1 MPVKFVEM
9 ENEKRL
15 LVLQQLIVFVLKMIV
30 LVKTVFKLLELLV
43 RLMVPIFV
51 PNAKVDITK
60 PVLIN
65 ALRVVLHVDLVL
77 VTTKLFQTK

>member
-1 MPVKFVEM
+1 VPVKFVEM

-15 LVLQQLIVFVLKMIV
+15 LVLQQLIVFVLKMFV
-30 LVKTVFKLLELLV
+30 LVKTVLKLLELLV

-77 VTTKLFQTK
+77 V

>member
-15 LVLQQLIVFVLKMIV
+15 LVLQQLIVFVLKMFV
-30 LVKTVFKLLELLV
+30 LVKTVLKLLELLV

-77 VTTKLFQTK
+77 V

>member
-15 LVLQQLIVFVLKMIV
+15 LVLQQLIVFVLKMFV
-30 LVKTVFKLLELLV
+30 LVKTVLKLLELLV

-60 PVLIN
+60 QVLTN
-65 ALRVVLHVDLVL
+65 ALRVVLHVNLILV
-77 VTTKLFQTK
+77 

>member
-15 LVLQQLIVFVLKMIV
+15 LVLQQLIVFVIKMFV
-30 LVKTVFKLLELLV
+30 LFKTVLKLLELLV

-65 ALRVVLHVDLVL
+65 VLRVVLHVDLVL
-77 VTTKLFQTK
+77 V